1 MPSHQKR
8 TQTGVPRTLSANCLT
23 GKPASPLELRQKSVR
38 IIKRKQN
45 RKQAIQRTLS
55 LRRSKIYKNSKDQQ
69 TSQSDDNSVLS
80 TTIVCSS
87 ERDNDEEISSVISS
101 DDLSENLFT
110 CVSNKAKAHP
120 NHRFYTD
127 HVMMCEPTAFYLN
140 EETVEDNKFMHRVT
154 ESK

>member
-1 MPSHQKR
+1 M
-8 TQTGVPRTLSANCLT
+8 
-23 GKPASPLELRQKSVR
+23 
-38 IIKRKQN
+38 
-45 RKQAIQRTLS
+45 
-55 LRRSKIYKNSKDQQ
+55 
-69 TSQSDDNSVLS
+69 S

-87 ERDNDEEISSVISS
+87 ESVNEEDIQSVRSS
-101 DDLSENLFT
+101 DVLSEDIFT
-110 CVSNKAKAHP
+110 CENDKAKAHP